1 MKHERRESQRQQLF
15 VFYLTIY
22 QMILYL
28 FLVLVNRSSD
38 AEINRQSK
46 TPSNASKKM
55 LRGDKSIHKCIPT
68 NTYRYINSYTMIF
81 MLLLYGFPN
90 YISFDLIKF
99 DPKEFC
105 ESILIQKTM
114 MQKKKTH

>member
-1 MKHERRESQRQQLF
+1 
-15 VFYLTIY
+15 
-22 QMILYL
+22 
-28 FLVLVNRSSD
+28 
-38 AEINRQSK
+38 
-46 TPSNASKKM
+46 
-55 LRGDKSIHKCIPT
+55 
-68 NTYRYINSYTMIF
+68 MIF

-114 MQKKKTH
+114 MQKKKPIEHGCYQVSGMLDKFC

>member
-1 MKHERRESQRQQLF
+1 
-15 VFYLTIY
+15 
-22 QMILYL
+22 
-28 FLVLVNRSSD
+28 
-38 AEINRQSK
+38 
-46 TPSNASKKM
+46 
-55 LRGDKSIHKCIPT
+55 
-68 NTYRYINSYTMIF
+68 MIF

-114 MQKKKTH
+114 MQKKKKLNIAAIKFQECKISFSNFLVLQDLYQ